1 MTKSSSIK
9 ARTKGATSASVSG
22 LTTTNGYSTRQS
34 VASVTCVT
42 RASPSNIIL
51 CGLVILLKRSKICRR
66 FWRVSSKLPSKRS
79 TAFSAAATNT
89 STCGLSS
96 RRLRISFKRWRI
108 SRTSAARRFGC
119 SSKSSTR
126 YGLRTTTQISP
137 NTSNNIRAERPVL
150 RCPRKSCRICHA
162 SSPNRRMTISRSV

>member
-51 CGLVILLKRSKICRR
+51 CGLVILESRCKMRSRLA
-66 FWRVSSKLPSKRS
+66 RVSSKLSSKCF
-79 TAFSAAATNT
+79 TAASAAAT
-89 STCGLSS
+89 SRATCGLSS
-96 RRLRISFKRWRI
+96 RRLWISPKRWRI
-108 SRTSAARRFGC
+108 SPTKAARRLGC
-119 SSKSSTR
+119 ASKSSTR
-126 YGLRTTTQISP
+126 YGLRSTTQISP
-137 NTSNNIRAERPVL
+137 NTSNSIRAERPVL
-150 RCPRKSCRICHA
+150 RCARKSSSVCQA
-162 SSPNRRMTISRSV
+162 SLPNRRMTISRSV